1 VPDRLLVAVMTG
13 RREFLAGAT
22 AGAAALALRAP
33 VSAAAPFRMIVT
45 ETEIPLV
52 PNSVVWLAGSMGYF
66 DRAGVKVE
74 LTSVGQTPS
83 AVAALRSGGGDMANI
98 STDVVLQLLARDQM
112 KLRGVLSPDKA
123 LPFVIVAKK
132 GIGNAKG
139 LEGKTFG
146 VARVGSVDYELSR
159 IVLTKL
165 GADVDKVQ
173 YLAVGQPAV
182 RAQSLLAGQ
191 IDATT
196 ISVGALASITDRS
209 AISVLVNQTDFFHD
223 APFITKIN
231 VITDDVAKTRPKDVA
246 AVARGVML
254 ASRDFAKNPS
264 LWVNA
269 MAKLRPDVKLSDL
282 TALAAQYR
290 TTWSVNGGIDLNAIK
305 FTTSALYQ
313 GPDFKDLKRVQPADW
328 IDTSYIDGVLKSIGV
343 DHGMDTP
350 AR

>member
-1 VPDRLLVAVMTG
+1 MISDRN
-13 RREFLAGAT
+13 
-22 AGAAALALRAP
+22 
-33 VSAAAPFRMIVT
+33 
-45 ETEIPLV
+45 EIPLV

-66 DRAGVKVE
+66 DRAGVNVE

-112 KLRGVLSPDKA
+112 NVRGVRLARQSA

-132 GIGNAKG
+132 GIANAKN

-159 IVLTKL
+159 IVLAKL
-165 GADVDKVQ
+165 GVDVDKVQ

-191 IDATT
+191 IDATAV
-196 ISVGALASITDRS
+196 SVGILASIADKS
-209 AISVLVNQTDFFHD
+209 AISIMVNQADFFRD

-231 VITDDVAKTRPKDVA
+231 VITDDVAKARPKDVA
-246 AVARGVML
+246 AVVRGVISHRATL
-254 ASRDFAKNPS
+254 PSRRRCGSTRWPS
-264 LWVNA
+264 CGPTSNA
-269 MAKLRPDVKLSDL
+269 SDL
-282 TALAAQYR
+282 TALAAAYR
-290 TTWSVNGGIDLNAIK
+290 TSWSVNGGIDLNAIK
-305 FTTSALYQ
+305 FTTAALYR
-313 GPDFKDLKRVQPADW
+313 GPDFKDLKRVEPADW
-328 IDTSYIDGVLKSIGV
+328 IDTSYIDGVLKSAGV
-343 DHGMDTP
+343 DRSMDAP

>member
-1 VPDRLLVAVMTG
+1 MPDRLLVAIMTG
-13 RREFLAGAT
+13 RRDFLAGAT
-22 AGAAALALRAP
+22 AGAASLALRVPA
-33 VSAAAPFRMIVT
+33 SAADPFRMIVT
-45 ETEIPLV
+45 ETEVPLV

-74 LTSVGQTPS
+74 LTSVAQTPS

-123 LPFVIVAKK
+123 LPFVIVTKK
-132 GIGNAKG
+132 GIGNAKA

-159 IVLTKL
+159 IVLAKL
-165 GADVDKVQ
+165 GADIEKVQ
-173 YLAVGQPAV
+173 YLAVGQPAI

-196 ISVGALASITDRS
+196 ISIGVLAAIADKS
-209 AISVLVNQTDFFHD
+209 AISVLVNQADFFRD

-246 AVARGVML
+246 AVVRGVML
-254 ASRDFAKNPS
+254 ASRDFAKTPS

-269 MAKLRPDVKLSDL
+269 MAKPRPDVKPSDL

-290 TTWSVNGGIDLNAIK
+290 NSWSVNGGIDLNAIK
-305 FTTSALYQ
+305 FTTAALYR
-313 GPDFKDLKRVQPADW
+313 GPDFKDLKRVEPADW

-343 DHGMDTP
+343 DRSMDTP
-350 AR
+350 GR